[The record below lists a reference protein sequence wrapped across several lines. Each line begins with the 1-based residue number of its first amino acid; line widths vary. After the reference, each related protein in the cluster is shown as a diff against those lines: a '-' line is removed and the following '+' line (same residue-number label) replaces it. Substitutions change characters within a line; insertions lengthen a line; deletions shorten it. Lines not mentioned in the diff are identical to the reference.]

1 MRVTE
6 EYAEQWDVSAKY
18 FYDRGYYTWMARA
31 IENHDIIV
39 EIGCGTG
46 YSTLSLIENGHRV
59 IAIEKNKDCIE
70 KAKRLL
76 QSRNVDE
83 EKIVFLEGDIA
94 EAEFREN
101 LISSFSFDAVV
112 CWNVGTYWSKEM
124 MEYYL
129 PHMLEYGLERWQ
141 IAQNP
146 ESSYSELILWEACRL
161 AKGKNVPVHI
171 IDRSAEVLNETN
183 DPYYRVLKDE
193 FGFLEILYDNM
204 FADSI
209 SNGGRMLSTNGNVNN
224 NAKVNVIFL
233 SLLMR

>member
-1 MRVTE
+1 MKVTE

-18 FYDRGYYTWMARA
+18 FYDRGYYTWMASA
-31 IENHDIIV
+31 IENYSTVV

-59 IAIEKNKDCIE
+59 IAVEKNKNCIE
-70 KAKRLL
+70 KAQSLL
-76 QSRNVDE
+76 KSKNVDE
-83 EKIVFLEGDIA
+83 EKIVFLEGDVA
-94 EAEFREN
+94 DAEFREG
-101 LISSFSFDAVV
+101 LISTFSFDAVI

-141 IAQNP
+141 IVQNP

-161 AKGKNVPVHI
+161 AKGKRVPVHI
-171 IDRSAEVLNETN
+171 IDRTAEVLDEKN

-193 FGFLEILYDNM
+193 FGYKEILYNNM

-224 NAKVNVIFL
+224 NAVVNVIFL
-233 SLLMR
+233 SLLIR

>member
-31 IENHDIIV
+31 IENHDIVV

-76 QSRNVDE
+76 QSKNVDE

-101 LISSFSFDAVV
+101 LISSFLFNAVV
-112 CWNVGTYWSKEM
+112 CWNVGTYWSN
-124 MEYYL
+124 
-129 PHMLEYGLERWQ
+129 R
-141 IAQNP
+141 
-146 ESSYSELILWEACRL
+146 
-161 AKGKNVPVHI
+161 
-171 IDRSAEVLNETN
+171 
-183 DPYYRVLKDE
+183 
-193 FGFLEILYDNM
+193 
-204 FADSI
+204 
-209 SNGGRMLSTNGNVNN
+209 
-224 NAKVNVIFL
+224 
-233 SLLMR
+233 